1 MAHTVS
7 VIAGAQDRTSRTAFL
22 GDRNRPLKHMQRAN
36 IVLLSAER
44 LPVLEVVRRASV
56 SRPAVRR
63 WQVRYAEQ
71 GVDGLLR
78 DKTRKPGRARLPA
91 ATVARVL
98 ALTCS
103 EPPGAVLSIDE
114 KSQIQTLDRT
124 QPGLPLKPG
133 RCGTI
138 THDYKRNGT
147 TALFAALNTFDG
159 TMVGRCMPRH
169 THKHKE
175 FATFLKAAERA
186 VPAGKVIHAIVDNY
200 ATPSTR
206 RCWSGWP
213 TTALGLSLHT
223 HVGFLD
229 QRRRRFLLGHYAQA
243 HPAGRLQ
250 VRRRSSGRHHPLHP
264 RAQQGGQALRLDQAR
279 RHHRRQARRAP

>member
-36 IVLLSAER
+36 IALLSTER
-44 LPVLEVVRRASV
+44 LPVLEVVRRAERQP
-56 SRPAVRR
+56 SRGPALAGALRR
-63 WQVRYAEQ
+63 T

-133 RCGTI
+133 RCGTM

-159 TMVGRCMPRH
+159 TMVGRCMP
-169 THKHKE
+169 E
-175 FATFLKAAERA
+175 LWPN
-186 VPAGKVIHAIVDNY
+186 PAL
-200 ATPSTR
+200 ST
-206 RCWSGWP
+206 
-213 TTALGLSLHT
+213 
-223 HVGFLD
+223 
-229 QRRRRFLLGHYAQA
+229 
-243 HPAGRLQ
+243 
-250 VRRRSSGRHHPLHP
+250 
-264 RAQQGGQALRLDQAR
+264 
-279 RHHRRQARRAP
+279 